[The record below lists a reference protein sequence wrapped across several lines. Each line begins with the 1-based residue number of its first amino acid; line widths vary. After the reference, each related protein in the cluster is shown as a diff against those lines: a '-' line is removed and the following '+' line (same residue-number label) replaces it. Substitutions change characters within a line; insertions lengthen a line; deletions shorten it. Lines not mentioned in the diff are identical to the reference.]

1 VTAAAV
7 ALVTLAL
14 TAACSSGGSSSS
26 ASSSSSSGPGGVL
39 NVGELGS
46 AQVDAALLAASGQDK
61 GMKYELNWSL
71 FPTGGPA
78 FIEAVPSGSVDLAL
92 MADTPPI
99 FGQVSGVATK
109 VVGVETTLP
118 KDKSTVEIFAK
129 PGSGITS
136 AKDLK
141 GKKVALTQGTI
152 LQYTVVQALKK
163 AGLSYTDITPVNLA
177 PADAISAYKSGDVDA
192 VAALGPQLA
201 QLTIAGDKVVADGVG
216 TTTGYQ
222 YAVAA
227 SAALADKTKLADIT
241 DYLQRI
247 GRAQKWADEH
257 RDEWTQQ
264 YAKVLG
270 VPVPVVKVLVDR
282 QQYGWVPIDA
292 SVIKAQQSQ
301 ADAYTALGLIKKKL
315 DVSSEFDDRLNATL
329 AGGSNG

>member
-1 VTAAAV
+1 VV
-7 ALVTLAL
+7 LVTVGL
-14 TAACSSGGSSSS
+14 TAACSSGSSSS
-26 ASSSSSSGPGGVL
+26 ASSSSSGASSSSSSQGGTL
-39 NVGELGS
+39 NIGELGS
-46 AQVDAALLAASGQDK
+46 AQVDAALLAASGEDK
-61 GMKYELNWSL
+61 GMKYTINWSL
-71 FPTGGPA
+71 FPTGGGG

-118 KDKSTVEIFAK
+118 KDKSTVQIFAK
-129 PGSGITS
+129 PGSGISS

-141 GKKVALTQGTI
+141 GKKVALTAGTI

-177 PADAISAYKSGDVDA
+177 PADALAAYKSGDVDA

-227 SAALADKTKLADIT
+227 SAALGDTTKLADIT

-247 GRAQKWADEH
+247 GRAQQWADDH
-257 RDEWTQQ
+257 REAWTAQ
-264 YAKVLG
+264 YAKVLN
-270 VPVPVVKVLVDR
+270 VPAPVVKVLVDR
-282 QQYGWVPIDA
+282 QQYSWLPIDDA
-292 SVIKAQQSQ
+292 VIAAQQGQ
-301 ADAYTALGLIKKKL
+301 ADAYTSLGLIKKKL
-315 DVSSEFDDRLNATL
+315 DVSSEFDKRLNDILTG
-329 AGGSNG
+329 AGK